1 MTSSSRKNPVV
12 NCAYNTII
20 IGGIANIDDSS
31 YLLLTISKTE
41 ELIVDFREKEAKTHA
56 PVYTHGGGQL

>member
-1 MTSSSRKNPVV
+1 M